1 MSEYFLIARI
11 TSVSDKK
18 GFVKI
23 SSFSDFPERFFS
35 LHEVYVD
42 FFGSK
47 KRFVV
52 EEVKKLKKDFFIRF
66 KNFYSNRDTSVLLNK
81 EIFVTER
88 DVVKLPEN
96 VFFVHDLLESRIF
109 RNEQLFGKIKDVLSY
124 PANDVYVIEDING
137 GEILLPA
144 LSELIESFD
153 PVNKIMILKPGES
166 FYEDED

>member
-1 MSEYFLIARI
+1 VSEYFLIARI
-11 TSVSDKK
+11 TSVADSQ

-23 SSFSDFPERFFS
+23 FSYSDFPERFFS
-35 LHEVYVD
+35 LNEVYID

-47 KRFVV
+47 KKFIV
-52 EEVKKLKKDFFIRF
+52 EKVKRLKKDFFIKFR
-66 KNFYSNRDTSVLLNK
+66 NFNTESDTKVLLNK
-81 EIFVTER
+81 EIFVEEK
-88 DVVKLPEN
+88 DVVKLAEN

-109 RNEQLFGKIKDVLSY
+109 RNDKLFGKIVDVLSY
-124 PANDVYVIEDING
+124 PANDVYVIEDVNG

-153 PVNKIMILKPGES
+153 PVRKIMILKPGES

>member
-11 TSVSDKK
+11 TSVADNQ

-23 SSFSDFPERFFS
+23 FSYSDFPERFFS
-35 LHEVYVD
+35 LNEVYID

-47 KRFVV
+47 KKFVV
-52 EEVKKLKKDFFIRF
+52 EKVKRLKKDLFIKFR
-66 KNFYSNRDTSVLLNK
+66 NFNTESDAKALLNK
-81 EIFVTER
+81 EIFVEEK
-88 DVVKLPEN
+88 DVVKLAEN
-96 VFFVHDLLESRIF
+96 VFFVHDLLESRIY
-109 RNEQLFGKIKDVLSY
+109 RNDKLFGKIVDVLSY
-124 PANDVYVIEDING
+124 PANDVYVIEDVNG

-153 PVNKIMILKPGES
+153 PVRKIMILRPGES